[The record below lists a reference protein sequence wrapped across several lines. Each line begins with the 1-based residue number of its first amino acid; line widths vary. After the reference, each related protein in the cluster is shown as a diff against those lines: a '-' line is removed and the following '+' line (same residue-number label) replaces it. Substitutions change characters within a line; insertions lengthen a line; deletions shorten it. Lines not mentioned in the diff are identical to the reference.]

1 MNIGNNSLL
10 STTTESVDLY
20 LNSTFEIHDTSSSSA
35 ILTIV
40 ILSFLCLSGWIFM
53 SYALFSRSEAYRRK
67 PDDQYG
73 VSHISNSDRANNND
87 FIIDLD

>member
-1 MNIGNNSLL
+1 
-10 STTTESVDLY
+10 
-20 LNSTFEIHDTSSSSA
+20 
-35 ILTIV
+35 
-40 ILSFLCLSGWIFM
+40 M

>member
-1 MNIGNNSLL
+1 MNNSLL
-10 STTTESVDLY
+10 STTTESVY
-20 LNSTFEIHDTSSSSA
+20 SNLNSTIEIYDASSSSA
-35 ILTIV
+35 ILTII
-40 ILSFLCLSGWIFM
+40 ILSFLCISGWIFM

-73 VSHISNSDRANNND
+73 VSHHVNNSDRSNYND